1 MRMTFRHMD
10 GVVSFSY
17 NKGRPLFGM
26 GHDGPNWY
34 VDGDDVYVYF
44 RSTGGTPNCTSR
56 TKLVPVS
63 E

>member
-26 GHDGPNWY
+26 RH
-34 VDGDDVYVYF
+34 
-44 RSTGGTPNCTSR
+44 GGRFPYGMSWTDP
-56 TKLVPVS
+56 
-63 E
+63 

>member
-1 MRMTFRHMD
+1 MRMTFRHME

-26 GHDGPNWY
+26 GHDGPLS
-34 VDGDDVYVYF
+34 VRHVM
-44 RSTGGTPNCTSR
+44 
-56 TKLVPVS
+56 